1 MTYTTFINRTF
12 IFSHTRPANLV
23 AVWRR
28 DVKSQ
33 RSGKS
38 RSLFDFFPN
47 YNLQT
52 PPPIASGSSTQHQQ
66 DSLDENM
73 ALDLE
78 ATALETPAANNTPTL
93 NALTYTNFTTP
104 ATPSPPVANPTTGL
118 VAHSISVSPCLS
130 SGLSPHTTAQASD
143 PFDASTPSFIGSS
156 ATPINDRTTNSI
168 ETLIQVQ
175 LAVVLP
181 RIVEPYLRLR
191 CDDLSTVIQ
200 SRISSVLLDSSDCG
214 HDADD
219 EEGPGLSRKQRKRP
233 AARARRLKRSGN
245 DRYAGDDGNGGGDE
259 SDSGDSGDDGS
270 NSGGAGSTRTPV
282 VLNVSKAF
290 LFPCY

>member
-1 MTYTTFINRTF
+1 MT
-12 IFSHTRPANLV
+12 
-23 AVWRR
+23 
-28 DVKSQ
+28 
-33 RSGKS
+33 
-38 RSLFDFFPN
+38 
-47 YNLQT
+47 
-52 PPPIASGSSTQHQQ
+52 SS
-66 DSLDENM
+66 
-73 ALDLE
+73 DL
-78 ATALETPAANNTPTL
+78 
-93 NALTYTNFTTP
+93 
-104 ATPSPPVANPTTGL
+104 PTTGL

-156 ATPINDRTTNSI
+156 ATPINDRTTNPI

-175 LAVVLP
+175 LAAVLP

-200 SRISSVLLDSSDCG
+200 SRISSVLLDSSDCS

-219 EEGPGLSRKQRKRP
+219 EEGPGLSTGRKQRKRP

>member
-1 MTYTTFINRTF
+1 
-12 IFSHTRPANLV
+12 
-23 AVWRR
+23 
-28 DVKSQ
+28 VKSQ
-33 RSGKS
+33 RFGKS
-38 RSLFDFFPN
+38 RSFFDFFPN
-47 YNLQT
+47 CNLQT
-52 PPPIASGSSTQHQQ
+52 LPPIASTQHQQ

-73 ALDLE
+73 ALNPE
-78 ATALETPAANNTPTL
+78 AIALETPAANNTSTPTL
-93 NALTYTNFTTP
+93 NALAYTNFTTP
-104 ATPSPPVANPTTGL
+104 ATPSLPVANPTTGL
-118 VAHSISVSPCLS
+118 VAHSISVSPCLF

-143 PFDASTPSFIGSS
+143 PFDASAPSFIGSS
-156 ATPINDRTTNSI
+156 ATPINDRTTNPI

-175 LAVVLP
+175 LEAVLP

-200 SRISSVLLDSSDCG
+200 SRISSVLLDSPDRG

-219 EEGPGLSRKQRKRP
+219 EEGPGLSRKQQKRP

-245 DRYAGDDGNGGGDE
+245 VSDDGNGGGDE
-259 SDSGDSGDDGS
+259 SDSGDDGS